1 MGAMAAKQRRRR
13 PAPGLSPA
21 PGIPKPSG
29 RQLAWIVC
37 ALTVFVFLPVL
48 GNGFVNWDDDANF
61 LDNPHFRGLGTENLE
76 WMATTFQ
83 MGHYHPLTWL
93 TLGLDYTVWGLNP
106 AGYHLT
112 NLLLHALASVLV
124 YWLLLTLILKASRA
138 DEPDYEMYLGAAF
151 GAVVFAIHPLR
162 VESVAWASER
172 RDVLSGVFY
181 LATVLLYLRGRKPA
195 SLAFFAAALLSKVIV
210 ASLPIVLLVI
220 DVYPLRR
227 RFNLKLVLEK
237 WPYFVMAFAAGMVAL
252 GRHEGGVAA
261 SVEHLDWF
269 FALRVTLS
277 LFALAF
283 YVWKTFVPLGLYAQ
297 YAYSV
302 EPQAFDFPL
311 LIGSAFTVA
320 VTVAAVALRKK
331 YPAVPAVWVCYV
343 VTLLPVLSFVRF
355 DRQLYVADHHSYLA
369 TLGIAA
375 LLGWGLYRLIG
386 VGAPTPALVV
396 SLLVTL
402 ALAERTISQVSVWS
416 DSETLWGYT
425 LRGSP
430 LSAVAQNNMG
440 RALGAAGKYP
450 EAAAYFMRATEIK
463 QNYPS
468 AHYNLG
474 NSYMKLGRFEDA
486 ARSLERAIAL
496 DPAHAVALND
506 LGNVFSRQGKIT
518 EAIAAY
524 ERTIAVRPEHADAHY
539 NLGLTLHRSG
549 SLERAEASYL
559 LAIELDSSNADAL
572 NNLGVLA
579 ESRGHLEQARGL
591 FERALAVDPTHES
604 ARLGI
609 ARVSGVAARP

>member
-1 MGAMAAKQRRRR
+1 MDAMAAKKRRRR
-13 PAPGLSPA
+13 ADSGHSTTPS
-21 PGIPKPSG
+21 IPKPSA
-29 RQLAWIVC
+29 RQLAWIVG

-48 GNGFVNWDDDANF
+48 GNDFVNWDDDVNF
-61 LDNPHFRGLGTENLE
+61 LDNPHFRGLGADNLE
-76 WMATTFQ
+76 WMATTFH

-93 TLGLDYTVWGLNP
+93 TLGLDYTIWGLNP

-112 NLLLHALASVLV
+112 NLALHALASVLA
-124 YWLLLTLILKASRA
+124 YWLLLTLITKVSQE
-138 DEPDYEMYLGAAF
+138 DEPTYEMYLGAAF

-181 LATVLLYLRGRKPA
+181 LATILLYLRGRKPA
-195 SLAFFAAALLSKVIV
+195 SLACFAAALLSKVIV

-237 WPYFVMAFAAGMVAL
+237 WPYFAMALAAGVVAL
-252 GRHEGGVAA
+252 GRHDGGVAA

-297 YAYSV
+297 YAYSL

-311 LIGSAFTVA
+311 LVGSLFTIA

-331 YPAVPAVWVCYV
+331 YPAILAVWVCYV
-343 VTLLPVLSFVRF
+343 ATLLPVLSFIRF
-355 DRQLYVADHHSYLA
+355 DPQLYVADHHSYLA

-375 LLGWGLYRLIG
+375 LLGWGLYRVIG
-386 VGAPTPALVV
+386 AGAPTPALVV

-402 ALAERTISQVSVWS
+402 ALAERTISQVSVWG

-440 RALGAAGKYP
+440 RAL
-450 EAAAYFMRATEIK
+450 
-463 QNYPS
+463 
-468 AHYNLG
+468 
-474 NSYMKLGRFEDA
+474 
-486 ARSLERAIAL
+486 
-496 DPAHAVALND
+496 
-506 LGNVFSRQGKIT
+506 
-518 EAIAAY
+518 
-524 ERTIAVRPEHADAHY
+524 
-539 NLGLTLHRSG
+539 
-549 SLERAEASYL
+549 
-559 LAIELDSSNADAL
+559 
-572 NNLGVLA
+572 VL
-579 ESRGHLEQARGL
+579 SC
-591 FERALAVDPTHES
+591 
-604 ARLGI
+604 
-609 ARVSGVAARP
+609 VS